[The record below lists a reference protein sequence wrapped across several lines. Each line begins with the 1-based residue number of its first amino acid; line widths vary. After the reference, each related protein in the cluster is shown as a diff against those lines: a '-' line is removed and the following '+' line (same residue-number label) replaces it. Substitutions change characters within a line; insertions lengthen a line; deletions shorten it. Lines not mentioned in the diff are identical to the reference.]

1 MRCLNVKLVILEF
14 SSSVWAV
21 KLAPLY
27 RSCVTLQRAEYYH
40 FNNRYLSD
48 LEGEISRYSGGTWRL
63 YSTHLYALISSALG
77 ASYRYLSWRDI
88 FFRSW
93 EENFIFCKLSLMPER
108 QTLCQNLIEILI
120 LHNDKTLREE
130 NIGLAMFQ
138 NQVKVKAFLYSM
150 ISQQPR
156 LC

>member
-1 MRCLNVKLVILEF
+1 
-14 SSSVWAV
+14 
-21 KLAPLY
+21 
-27 RSCVTLQRAEYYH
+27 
-40 FNNRYLSD
+40 
-48 LEGEISRYSGGTWRL
+48 
-63 YSTHLYALISSALG
+63 
-77 ASYRYLSWRDI
+77 
-88 FFRSW
+88 
-93 EENFIFCKLSLMPER
+93 MPER

-130 NIGLAMFQ
+130 NIGLTMLQ